1 MGSLSAVWNQQV
13 VPPFQTVTLP
23 ILEGSTLQGL
33 APAGTVVGWLKAKIT
48 TTAIGRY
55 RIR

>member
-48 TTAIGRY
+48 TTTIGRY
-55 RIR
+55 RTR